1 MESRSARS
9 ILVLVLVAGGRVVGK
24 DAGVHEDP
32 RVDMQRRLLAGAVS
46 STLRLKFSTA

>member
-1 MESRSARS
+1 MESRSTRS
-9 ILVLVLVAGGRVVGK
+9 ILVLVAVGRLVGK

-46 STLRLKFSTA
+46 STLQLKFSTA